1 MQKVR
6 FYGILIPLKLL
17 IKKTNVYGYML
28 YYPTLKFKVV
38 LHPFFLNI
46 MNRNIHTVRD

>member
-17 IKKTNVYGYML
+17 IKKTNVYGYKL
-28 YYPTLKFKVV
+28 NYPTLKFKSRTTSF
-38 LHPFFLNI
+38 FFLNE
-46 MNRNIHTVRD
+46 